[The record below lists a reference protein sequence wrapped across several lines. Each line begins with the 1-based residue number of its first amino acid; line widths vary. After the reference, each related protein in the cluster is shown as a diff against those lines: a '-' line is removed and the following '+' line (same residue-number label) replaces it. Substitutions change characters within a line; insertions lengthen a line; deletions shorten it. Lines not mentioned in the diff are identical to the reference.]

1 MTTEQVEDR
10 QMLVEQ
16 SPLSLFYKL
25 HTNSTD
31 TFIVTKCVATF
42 IVTKC
47 VATEKRCYAHTSR
60 LYASGLV
67 VIHDII
73 NYMYVHT
80 LVLWMQ

>member
-1 MTTEQVEDR
+1 
-10 QMLVEQ
+10 MLAEQ
-16 SPLSLFYKL
+16 SPLSLYFKL
-25 HTNSTD
+25 HTDSTD

-42 IVTKC
+42 IVAKC

-73 NYMYVHT
+73 NYVHT